1 MKEYSC
7 LDRMIFNLIF
17 PESGKLIKASLFV
30 NFFSRIIK
38 MKLLV
43 TLLLSFL
50 FLITS
55 GNNSKDSLLLDLA
68 QSDSD
73 TTKVN
78 KLLMLADNYYY
89 TDLSFAEK
97 TYRSA
102 LYLSEKLNY
111 ERGVAEAEYALGRFY
126 SESEYDLS
134 AYFIYKALPYFEA
147 EKDSGSIANC
157 YNILGIIKSKINDF
171 DKSLNNLFHAEKIYE
186 EIKDTHSL
194 VKINNNIGLIYTE
207 LGKDSL
213 AIQYFEN
220 AEKLNESSGNVEL
233 LAIIYGNMGEIYSRI
248 NALTKAECYYHK
260 ALSLTDET
268 GNISIK
274 AWILSKIGRLKLMA
288 GEYDSCFFYT
298 NWSIKLVE
306 NSGWLSNLDKSYAIM
321 KEYYMF
327 QGDYKMAFRYL
338 EKENIIKDSLFD
350 KDQVKKMA
358 MQEMRFQFEKDKKVQ
373 SLRYNAQKFKF
384 LTIILSLIVLV
395 ILVVSILLI
404 LKARQ
409 KKIRAQNEKLNIEKK
424 RLEELM
430 QVKSRELTSQL
441 LQLANKNEL
450 NFQLV
455 KKLRKAKLNF
465 KKENLNLINSIIN
478 DLSINANENI
488 WASFSTSFNEVH
500 PNFMK
505 NIRNDFPNLT
515 HKEQRLAAFLFLNL
529 SSKEIAAITHIS
541 VTSVEI
547 ARVRLRKKLGISGE
561 DVIISGFLSKY
572 L

>member
-1 MKEYSC
+1 MK
-7 LDRMIFNLIF
+7 
-17 PESGKLIKASLFV
+17 SLFV
-30 NFFSRIIK
+30 
-38 MKLLV
+38 
-43 TLLLSFL
+43 LLLSFS

-55 GNNSKDSLLLDLA
+55 GNNAKDSLLLELA

-73 TTKVN
+73 TIKVN
-78 KLLMLADNYYY
+78 KLLMLADSYYY
-89 TDLSFAEK
+89 TDPSFAEQ

-102 LYLSEKLNY
+102 LYLSGKLNY
-111 ERGVAEAEYALGRFY
+111 EHGVAIAEYALGRFY

-134 AYFIYKALPYFEA
+134 AYFIYKALPYFEV
-147 EKDSGSIANC
+147 EKDSDNIANC

-171 DKSLNNLFHAEKIYE
+171 DKSLDNFFYAEKIYK
-186 EIKDTHSL
+186 EIKDTPSL
-194 VKINNNIGLIYTE
+194 VKVNNNIGLIYTE
-207 LGKDSL
+207 LSKDSL
-213 AIQYFEN
+213 ALHYFKN
-220 AEKLNESSGNVEL
+220 AEKLNESSGNIEL
-233 LAIIYGNMGEIYSRI
+233 LAIIFGNMGEVYSMI
-248 NALTKAECYYHK
+248 NALPKADYYYHK
-260 ALSLTDET
+260 ALSLTDAT
-268 GNISIK
+268 GDISRK
-274 AWILSKIGRLKLMA
+274 AWILSKIGKLKLIV
-288 GEYDSCFFYT
+288 GEYDSCFLYT
-298 NWSIKLVE
+298 IESIKLSE
-306 NSGWLSNLDKSYAIM
+306 KSGWLSNLDKSYAIM
-321 KEYYMF
+321 KDYYIL
-327 QGDYKMAFRYL
+327 QGDYKKAFQYL

-373 SLRYNAQKFKF
+373 SLRYNAQKFK
-384 LTIILSLIVLV
+384 LLAVILSLITLV

-455 KKLRKAKLNF
+455 KKLRKAKPDF
-465 KKENLNLINSIIN
+465 KKGNLDLINSIIS
-478 DLSINANENI
+478 DLCINVNENI
-488 WASFSTSFNEVH
+488 WVSFEKSFSEVH

-505 NIRNDFPNLT
+505 NIRHDFPNLT
-515 HKEQRLAAFLFLNL
+515 QKEQRLSSFLFLNL

-547 ARVRLRKKLGISGE
+547 ARVRLRKKLNISGE
-561 DVIISGFLSKY
+561 DIIISVFLSKY
-572 L
+572 V